1 MFKSIRWTLQL
12 WHAGILFL
20 ALGSFGTVL
29 YVAAQRTAY
38 TEVDSELAGAA
49 RVFAGPGV
57 QRLGPSSP
65 SHSDSPQLAMASQ
78 SRAGD
83 SSPVVSD
90 VAPPTIELPR
100 FTDAEQLARQA
111 VSAWLKD
118 VPQDCLRRLGW
129 DEADQ
134 PYFIVWG
141 SDGSVIRQSS
151 PCPVVPRASVALAA
165 NVSSMNVSSAPQSLP
180 LEFRQRGD
188 VREVLVSGPGGST
201 ILVGRSIRR
210 EEASLA
216 NLRWSLLGAG
226 AMVMAIGLLGG
237 GALSRRVLRPIH
249 LISDAAR
256 SISASDLS
264 RRIDRQET
272 KSELGSLVQT
282 LNDAFDRLE
291 SAFHRQAQFTADAS
305 HELRTPLSVIHAG
318 SELALRKARTPDEYR
333 QTIESNLRASKRM
346 QSLVES
352 LLVLARADADAL
364 ELKYSRFDLRQAA
377 DECITLLRPVAT
389 KRNVRIEAEGAG
401 IEITADRERILQLIT
416 NLIGNAIQYNREG
429 GSVRVL
435 IVRDH
440 DHVTLKVVDTG
451 IGIPR
456 QDQARIFERFF
467 RVDRARGRESGG
479 CGLGLA
485 ICKSIAWA
493 HGGDISFGS
502 VPAVG
507 TAFMVR
513 LPIGNADDALNQCT
527 RRDLEKRPA

>member
-20 ALGSFGTVL
+20 ALASFGTVL

-38 TEVDSELAGAA
+38 TEVDNELAGAA
-49 RVFAGPGV
+49 RVFVGPGV

-65 SHSDSPQLAMASQ
+65 NHFERPQLAIASQ
-78 SRAGD
+78 GSAGD
-83 SSPVVSD
+83 SAQLASD
-90 VAPPTIELPR
+90 VAPPTVEFPHPA
-100 FTDAEQLARQA
+100 DAGQTIP
-111 VSAWLKD
+111 AWLKE

-129 DEADQ
+129 DQADQ

-151 PCPVVPRASVALAA
+151 QCPAVPRAGVAATLNA
-165 NVSSMNVSSAPQSLP
+165 SSTLHSSP

-188 VREVLVSGPGGST
+188 LREVLASGPAGST
-201 ILVGRSIRR
+201 VLVGRSIRR

-237 GALSRRVLRPIH
+237 GALSRRVLHPIH
-249 LISDAAR
+249 LISEAAR

-305 HELRTPLSVIHAG
+305 HELRTPLSVIHAS
-318 SELALRKARTPDEYR
+318 SELALKKMRTPDEYR

-346 QSLVES
+346 NSLVES

-377 DECITLLRPVAT
+377 DDCATLLRPVAT
-389 KRNVRIEAEGAG
+389 KRNVRIEVEGVG
-401 IEITADRERILQLIT
+401 IEIAADRDRILQLIT
-416 NLIGNAIQYNREG
+416 NLINNAIQYNREG
-429 GSVRVL
+429 GGVRVL

-440 DHVTLKVVDTG
+440 DYATLKVVDTG

-467 RVDRARGRESGG
+467 RVDPARGRESGG

-485 ICKSIAWA
+485 ICKSIASA

-502 VPAVG
+502 VQGVG

-513 LPIGNADDALNQCT
+513 LPIGNLDDALNRCDHG
-527 RRDLEKRPA
+527 RDLEKRSA